1 MIRKDMC
8 RGRQKNKSLATM
20 PGDDKIFPHTSE
32 TLSGT
37 ALNNRSL
44 ATATDEQASVYTPE
58 TTRSTASNN
67 IISEMKQNT
76 TEN

>member
-1 MIRKDMC
+1 MC
-8 RGRQKNKSLATM
+8 RGRQKN
-20 PGDDKIFPHTSE
+20 
-32 TLSGT
+32 
-37 ALNNRSL
+37 RSL
-44 ATATDEQASVYTPE
+44 ATPIDEQAPIYTPE